1 MPTMNKKIILL
12 THSVLRLPCLAGETQ
27 ILDLLGMLEFYYEH
41 THFLQ
46 GQKMN
51 LELLPSS
58 SQQMKES
65 WHYMLE
71 IEKQNKNKN
80 ITGKNVVYIHISNP
94 YIKMLIFQL
103 KQLIASFHLELN
115 LSGKC

>member
-1 MPTMNKKIILL
+1 
-12 THSVLRLPCLAGETQ
+12 
-27 ILDLLGMLEFYYEH
+27 MLEFYYEH

-46 GQKMN
+46 GQKMK
-51 LELLPSS
+51 LEFLPSS

-80 ITGKNVVYIHISNP
+80 ITGKNVVYP
-94 YIKMLIFQL
+94 YIKMLIFQP
-103 KQLIASFHLELN
+103 KQLIASFLLEFN

>member
-1 MPTMNKKIILL
+1 MNKKIILL
-12 THSVLRLPCLAGETQ
+12 THSVLRLLCLAGETQ

-80 ITGKNVVYIHISNP
+80 ITGKNVVYP
-94 YIKMLIFQL
+94 YIKSIYQNVNISTKATYCF
-103 KQLIASFHLELN
+103 ISFRI
-115 LSGKC
+115 